1 MLRITF
7 ACNWSALRGAG
18 GVFNCFNFFIL
29 CLMSAYAIIF
39 SFEDFCDFNG
49 VSELLLS
56 SLSFFFVTLRG
67 LWIFEILWENGNAFG
82 TLSIDPLIALRT
94 FIGDILDYFSALLD
108 PFACGKKLV
117 SLDFFIWPS
126 FRTSFTSS
134 SLVLTVLEILPSLA
148 TLPAEESLF
157 ESRFW
162 R

>member
-67 LWIFEILWENGNAFG
+67 L
-82 TLSIDPLIALRT
+82 
-94 FIGDILDYFSALLD
+94 
-108 PFACGKKLV
+108 
-117 SLDFFIWPS
+117 
-126 FRTSFTSS
+126 
-134 SLVLTVLEILPSLA
+134 
-148 TLPAEESLF
+148 
-157 ESRFW
+157 
-162 R
+162 